1 MTLARLAIVL
11 VPFLA
16 AALPAQAAPPPKV
29 APMTGAYQLA
39 EADRT
44 DVQQAREAVQKHF
57 ATLRIEE
64 VREAWIQVVAGTNY
78 RLVCRVSESDGPS
91 TWEFIIWHR
100 LDDTWRLESAKRV
113 TG

>member
-1 MTLARLAIVL
+1 MTLARFAIVL

-16 AALPAQAAPPPKV
+16 SAFPAQAGPAPKV
-29 APMTGAYQLA
+29 APMPGSYQLA
-39 EADRT
+39 EVDRA

-57 ATLRIEE
+57 STLRIEE

-78 RLVCRVSESDGPS
+78 RLVCRVSENDGPS
-91 TWEFIIWHR
+91 TWEFVIWHR